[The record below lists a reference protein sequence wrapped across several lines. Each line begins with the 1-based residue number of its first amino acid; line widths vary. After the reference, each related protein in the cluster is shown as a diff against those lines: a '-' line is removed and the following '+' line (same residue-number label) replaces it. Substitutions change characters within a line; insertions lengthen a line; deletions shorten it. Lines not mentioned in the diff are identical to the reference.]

1 MSIQKYTTGF
11 VACLLL
17 TGASFAIVS
26 EHLSTGH
33 QFPNHSVLL
42 AGILALAV
50 LQLFVQLRYFLHLG
64 PHSPWRDLAAFAFA
78 LALIVIVVGG
88 SLWIMANLTH
98 SDAVPFYNSSVTPQE
113 STD

>member
-1 MSIQKYTTGF
+1 MTIQKYTTGF
-11 VACLLL
+11 IACLLL
-17 TGASFAIVS
+17 TGAAFAIVS
-26 EHLSTGH
+26 EHLATRH
-33 QFPNHSVLL
+33 QFLSHGVLF

-64 PHSPWRDLAAFAFA
+64 PESRWRDLVMFALA
-78 LALIVIVVGG
+78 LALIVIIVGG

-98 SDAVPFYNSSVTPQE
+98 SDAVPFYNSSVTPQN